1 MSPFAMRDSACKAH
15 RRIIM
20 SRVLL
25 CSVVL
30 LSAACSSSAPGGGGT
45 AGTTASGGGAAGS
58 SSGAGAS
65 GTPTSSAGASAEG
78 GATGVAGGLG
88 GAGAPANAG
97 AGGAA
102 SAGAGAGGVNAGGA
116 SAGSGGAAVGNESV
130 TQRGADNAKTSHWL
144 APTLTKTNV
153 MTKMA
158 LDANFKANFKGEFT
172 SSPLFLAG
180 ATPGTGRF
188 FAATT
193 ENDVYALDEMT
204 GAVITGWPHN
214 IGGYLVDAP
223 VCGGDPKNHGI
234 VGTPVIDATAK
245 RIYVAAAMADGHQ
258 EVHALATDT
267 GMEVTGWPV
276 NISKIDTGVAGGFQ
290 SAFQNQR
297 SALTLVSGILY
308 VAYGGYCG
316 DANQYR
322 GFVFGINTADPTKV
336 GSWYTKDNRQ
346 SGIWAAGGF
355 PSDGNGIFAV
365 TGNAGGVSGNH
376 DNSDSEEILR
386 ITGLGVA
393 SRDPANLFY
402 PTEWVDP
409 MNNGDQ
415 DFGSASPAIVS
426 VPDGKPSSIIV
437 APAKPGRVYFL
448 DATNLGGSLG
458 QFADMVVASTAANS
472 SSVYTS
478 PAAYQAASGVH
489 VAIAT
494 GGGSVCPN
502 AMTLNAAVMSILL
515 KPSAAGMVPMP
526 SKVWCAAIGG
536 GDTSKRAPIAT
547 NSAGSADPIVWY
559 MNGGN
564 LNAFDGED
572 GTVLYD
578 SSSTKGGATASS
590 CAGIHKFTSLMAVNG
605 RIVVGGDSGGNAH
618 LCSWSVH

>member
-1 MSPFAMRDSACKAH
+1 
-15 RRIIM
+15 
-20 SRVLL
+20 V
-25 CSVVL
+25 
-30 LSAACSSSAPGGGGT
+30 GT
-45 AGTTASGGGAAGS
+45 
-58 SSGAGAS
+58 
-65 GTPTSSAGASAEG
+65 
-78 GATGVAGGLG
+78 
-88 GAGAPANAG
+88 
-97 AGGAA
+97 
-102 SAGAGAGGVNAGGA
+102 GGA
-116 SAGSGGAAVGNESV
+116 SAGSGGAALGNESV

-144 APTLTKTNV
+144 APTLTKANV

-158 LDANFKANFKGEFT
+158 LDATFKANFKGEFT
-172 SSPLFLAG
+172 GSPLFLAG

-193 ENDVYALDEMT
+193 ENDVYAFDEMT
-204 GAVITGWPHN
+204 GAVVTGWPHN
-214 IGGYLVDAP
+214 IGGYLVNAP
-223 VCGGDPKNHGI
+223 VCGNDPVNHGI
-234 VGTPVIDATAK
+234 VGTPVIDAAAK
-245 RIYVAAAMADGHQ
+245 RIYVAAAMTDAHQ
-258 EVHALATDT
+258 EVHALSTDT
-267 GMEVTGWPV
+267 GAEVAGWPV
-276 NISKIDTGVAGGFQ
+276 NISKVNTGAVAFQ
-290 SAFQNQR
+290 SGVQNQR
-297 SALTLVSGILY
+297 SALTLVNGTLY

-316 DANQYR
+316 DAGQYR

-336 GSWYTKDNRQ
+336 GSWYTMDGRQ

-376 DNSDSEEILR
+376 ANSDSEEILR
-386 ITGLGVA
+386 ITELGTA
-393 SRDPANLFY
+393 HRDTANLFY
-402 PTEWVDP
+402 PTAEWVDP

-448 DATNLGGSLG
+448 DAANLGGSLG
-458 QFADMVVASTAANS
+458 QFADMVVADTAANS

-494 GGGSVCPN
+494 GSGSVCPK

-515 KPSAAGMVPMP
+515 KPPAAGMAPMP

-578 SSSTKGGATASS
+578 SSKGAMPSS

>member
-1 MSPFAMRDSACKAH
+1 MQIFRSERRYISPSAATTSAVELCLPFTIRDSACKAH

-20 SRVLL
+20 ARVLL

-30 LSAACSSSAPGGGGT
+30 LSAACSSSGSDGGGA
-45 AGTTASGGGAAGS
+45 AGTPASGGGASGSTSSTAGS
-58 SSGAGAS
+58 S
-65 GTPTSSAGASAEG
+65 GTSTSAGAPATGG
-78 GATGVAGGLG
+78 GATGAAGGPG

-102 SAGAGAGGVNAGGA
+102 GAGAGAGGVSAGGA
-116 SAGSGGAAVGNESV
+116 AGSGGAAVGNESV
-130 TQRGADNAKTSHWL
+130 TQRGGDNAKTSHWL

-158 LDANFKANFKGEFT
+158 LDSNFKANFKGEFT
-172 SSPLFLAG
+172 GSPLFLAG

-204 GAVITGWPHN
+204 GAVVMGWPHN

-258 EVHALATDT
+258 EVHALSTDT

-276 NISKIDTGVAGGFQ
+276 NISKVNTGAVAFQ
-290 SAFQNQR
+290 SNVQNQR
-297 SALTLVSGILY
+297 SALTLVNGTLY

-316 DANQYR
+316 DAGQYR

-386 ITGLGVA
+386 ITDLGTA
-393 SRDPANLFY
+393 HRDAANLFY

-409 MNNGDQ
+409 MNNQDQ

-458 QFADMVVASTAANS
+458 QFADMAVADTGNS

-494 GGGSVCPN
+494 GTGSTCPKG
-502 AMTLNAAVMSILL
+502 MTLNAAV
-515 KPSAAGMVPMP
+515 
-526 SKVWCAAIGG
+526 
-536 GDTSKRAPIAT
+536 
-547 NSAGSADPIVWY
+547 
-559 MNGGN
+559 
-564 LNAFDGED
+564 
-572 GTVLYD
+572 
-578 SSSTKGGATASS
+578 
-590 CAGIHKFTSLMAVNG
+590 
-605 RIVVGGDSGGNAH
+605 
-618 LCSWSVH
+618 

>member
-1 MSPFAMRDSACKAH
+1 
-15 RRIIM
+15 M

-30 LSAACSSSAPGGGGT
+30 LSAACSSSGPANSGGN
-45 AGTTASGGGAAGS
+45 AGTTASGGAGGSISGGGS
-58 SSGAGAS
+58 S
-65 GTPTSSAGASAEG
+65 GTVTSAGAPASG
-78 GATGVAGGLG
+78 GGVTGVAGNPG

-102 SAGAGAGGVNAGGA
+102 SSGAGAGGVSAGGA
-116 SAGSGGAAVGNESV
+116 GVGGAAVGNESV

-144 APTLTKTNV
+144 APTLTKPNV

-172 SSPLFLAG
+172 GSPLFLAG

-204 GAVITGWPHN
+204 GTVVTGWPHN
-214 IGGYLVDAP
+214 IGGYLVNAP
-223 VCGGDPKNHGI
+223 VCGGDPVNHGI
-234 VGTPVIDATAK
+234 VGTPILDAVGK
-245 RIYVAAAMADGHQ
+245 KIYVAAAMTDGHH
-258 EVHALATDT
+258 EVHALSTDT
-267 GMEVTGWPV
+267 GMEVMGWPV
-276 NISKIDTGVAGGFQ
+276 NISKINTGAVGFQ
-290 SAFQNQR
+290 SDVQNQR
-297 SALTLVSGILY
+297 SALTLVNGTLY

-316 DANQYR
+316 DAGQYR

-336 GSWYTKDNRQ
+336 GSWYTMDARQ

-365 TGNAGGVSGNH
+365 TGNAAGVSGNH
-376 DNSDSEEILR
+376 ANSDSEEILR
-386 ITGLGVA
+386 ITDLGTA
-393 SRDPANLFY
+393 HRDTVNMFY
-402 PTEWVDP
+402 PTAEWVDP
-409 MNNGDQ
+409 MNTGDQ

-426 VPDGKPSSIIV
+426 VPGATPSSIIV

-448 DATNLGGSLG
+448 DAANLGGSLG
-458 QFADMVVASTAANS
+458 QFADMTVADTQSST
-472 SSVYTS
+472 VYTA
-478 PAAYQAASGVH
+478 PTAYQAASGVH
-489 VAIAT
+489 IAIAT
-494 GGGSVCPN
+494 GGGSQCPMG
-502 AMTLNAAVMSILL
+502 MTLDAAVMSILL
-515 KPSAAGMVPMP
+515 KPSAAGQVPMP
-526 SKVWCAAIGG
+526 SKVWCTAIGG
-536 GDTSKRAPIAT
+536 GDTSKRAPIST
-547 NSAGSADPIVWY
+547 NSAGTADPIVWY
-559 MNGGN
+559 LNGGN

-605 RIVVGGDSGGNAH
+605 RIVVGGDSGGSAH

>member
-1 MSPFAMRDSACKAH
+1 VS
-15 RRIIM
+15 
-20 SRVLL
+20 
-25 CSVVL
+25 
-30 LSAACSSSAPGGGGT
+30 
-45 AGTTASGGGAAGS
+45 
-58 SSGAGAS
+58 
-65 GTPTSSAGASAEG
+65 
-78 GATGVAGGLG
+78 
-88 GAGAPANAG
+88 
-97 AGGAA
+97 
-102 SAGAGAGGVNAGGA
+102 AGGA

-130 TQRGADNAKTSHWL
+130 TQRGGDNAKTSHWL
-144 APTLTKTNV
+144 APTLTKANV

-193 ENDVYALDEMT
+193 ENDVYAFDELT
-204 GAVITGWPHN
+204 GAVPMASNPPSPTDPWPHN
-214 IGGYLVDAP
+214 IGGYLVNAP
-223 VCGGDPKNHGI
+223 VCGNDPKNHGI
-234 VGTPVIDATAK
+234 VGTPVIDAAAK
-245 RIYVAAAMADGHQ
+245 RIYVAAAMTDGHH
-258 EVHALATDT
+258 EVHALSTDT
-267 GMEVTGWPV
+267 GKEIAGWPV
-276 NISKIDTGVAGGFQ
+276 NISKINTGAVAFG
-290 SAFQNQR
+290 SDVQNQR
-297 SALTLVSGILY
+297 SALTLVNGTLY

-316 DANQYR
+316 DAGQYR

-365 TGNAGGVSGNH
+365 TGNAGGVAGNH

-386 ITGLGVA
+386 ITDLGTA
-393 SRDPANLFY
+393 HRDAANLFY
-402 PTEWVDP
+402 PTEWIDP
-409 MNNGDQ
+409 MNNNDQ

-458 QFADMVVASTAANS
+458 QFADMAVADTGNS

-494 GGGSVCPN
+494 GTGSTCPKG
-502 AMTLNAAVMSILL
+502 MTLNAAVMSILL
-515 KPSAAGMVPMP
+515 KPSAPGMAPMP

-547 NSAGSADPIVWY
+547 NSAGTADPIVWY
-559 MNGGN
+559 MNGGT

-578 SSSTKGGATASS
+578 SSKGTTPSS